1 MILLLGGGHTK
12 FTDVVKLQLQILKVT
27 LRLERNAVGN
37 KSEQIAELQVF
48 TIHDGTGGIAV
59 MADSFSTQE
68 FGDHLIQWECR
79 HDMRMKGLFTNIM
92 LSGDIR
98 RHRWTLWD

>member
-1 MILLLGGGHTK
+1 M
-12 FTDVVKLQLQILKVT
+12 QLQ
-27 LRLERNAVGN
+27 
-37 KSEQIAELQVF
+37 QIRANSGATSF

-98 RHRWTLWD
+98 SIDGLYGD